1 MATIREIARK
11 SGYSPATVSRLLN
24 DDPTFSITPEARN
37 KILKTARSLGYS
49 QQFSKRNFY
58 HIGVIFSVTPQQEIE
73 DIYFNELRHSLISS
87 SKQTNFELTFLD
99 NLDKIKSF
107 DGLFAVGNFS
117 NEELHLIKNTGVKCV
132 FIDSNPNPRYFTSV
146 QPNLKN
152 IIETAIDILLEN
164 NITKIGYAG
173 GTSWNARKK
182 DVRELSF
189 ENYLSELGL
198 LDSKYIFIG
207 KSFKAEE
214 GYRLGKRIAATQLP
228 EALIVGSDSLA
239 IGILQALNEKNID
252 IPNKIKIISINDINI
267 AQYTS
272 PSLTTFHIDLN
283 EMGKVATETLLEML
297 INEHFSN
304 RQILLNAFP
313 IFRDSFSPHKK

>member
-37 KILKTARSLGYS
+37 KILKTARSLGYN
-49 QQFSKRNFY
+49 QQFSKGSY

-87 SKQTNFELTFLD
+87 SKQTNLELTFLD
-99 NLDKIKSF
+99 SLDKIQSF
-107 DGLFAVGNFS
+107 DGLFAIGNFS
-117 NEELHLIKNTGVKCV
+117 NEELHLIKNADVKCI

-173 GTSWNARKK
+173 GTSWNAQKK
-182 DVRELSF
+182 DIRELSF
-189 ENYLSELGL
+189 ENYLSEFGL

-207 KSFKAEE
+207 KSFKVEE
-214 GYRLGKRIAATQLP
+214 GYHLGKHIATTQLP

-252 IPNKIKIISINDINI
+252 IPGKIKIISINDINI